1 MNRIGITGAFGFL
14 GANFVEAILSERNAE
29 ASDST
34 KPEIVA
40 FASKTKYN
48 PLFHP
53 DAVITQSLDI
63 MDARDLVEKFRGLD
77 VLAHFAGRVDFRRA
91 NKREVWDTDVLG
103 TKRVF
108 KAAMAAKVKKILYV
122 SSICALGPGNLHQ
135 KTMPG
140 QTAPRSL
147 ADENS
152 TPYGN
157 PGWPISF
164 SSPAEALEAIAASER
179 GEYGFLEAMK
189 VAYFDAKLA
198 GWELAKHFNREKSLP
213 IVTIFPGTAV
223 GPGDLHNSI
232 SKLVNNVWEGRLRLA
247 PRGVTAFMD
256 SRDLGNG
263 ALLALREGR
272 IGEAYVLAGRDEHSM
287 SYGEFMKLICGVAKQ
302 KDGRK
307 ASEVF
312 TLPLGLSLA
321 AASIAESL
329 TPMSSLNRALV
340 LSGSVSNACTSAK
353 AMRDLGYAPRASLE
367 DGIADCRNFKY

>member
-14 GANFVEAILSERNAE
+14 GASFVTAILSKRNAG
-29 ASDST
+29 ATHST

-40 FASKTKYN
+40 FASKTKSN
-48 PLFHP
+48 PLFP
-53 DAVITQSLDI
+53 PSAVITESLDI
-63 MDARDLVEKFRGLD
+63 MDSGSLAEKFRGLD
-77 VLAHFAGRVDFRRA
+77 VLAHFAGKVDYRRA
-91 NKREVWDTDVLG
+91 FRREVWDTDVLG

-108 KAAMAAKVKKILYV
+108 EAALAAKVKKILYV
-122 SSICALGPGNLHQ
+122 SSICALGPGNPPQ
-135 KTMPG
+135 KTIPG
-140 QTAPRSL
+140 QTASRFL

-164 SSPAEALEAIAASER
+164 SSPAEALEAIDASER
-179 GEYGFLEAMK
+179 GEYGFLEAMN

-198 GWELAKHFNREKSLP
+198 GWELAKHFNREKGLP

-223 GPGDLHNSI
+223 GPGDLHNAI
-232 SKLVNNVWEGRLRLA
+232 SKFVNKVWEGKLRLA

-263 ALLALREGR
+263 ALLALRKGR

-287 SYGEFMKLICGVAKQ
+287 SYTDFMKLICGVAQQ
-302 KDGRK
+302 KDGRR
-307 ASEVF
+307 AVEIFSV
-312 TLPLGLSLA
+312 PLGLSLA
-321 AASIAESL
+321 AASITEGLVPMGSL
-329 TPMSSLNRALV
+329 TRALI

-353 AMRDLGYAPRASLE
+353 AMRDLGYSPRANLE
-367 DGIADCRNFKY
+367 DGILACRNFRH